1 MSRSAGRDPKPIDDR
16 SFAAAQAFTLEA
28 KLFWTRRIYP
38 ALRSEYERRA
48 ATASPPRT
56 AREAAALIADTAL
69 YRIYAWLERHLQ
81 RMKYSGRYGLQPYHE
96 QRRAAL
102 EAALD
107 PAGLPPGLLELD
119 PRQGP
124 PDYDTALDIHQ
135 HPGGIHSDPIA
146 GFVYERGA
154 RTTTPLAGGR
164 HRDLH
169 DRLVGFVEENGG
181 VPRRVL
187 DMGCG
192 FGKST
197 APFYLRFRDSD
208 VIGIDVSAPCLALA
222 AHEAARAQAR
232 NVAFKQRRAEDT
244 GLPEASFDLVTST
257 MLLHEMPPAAIEA
270 TFDEAWRVLA
280 PGGRMIHLDFHH
292 LPDAFLRFIHY
303 GHGRRNNEPY
313 MEPFAE
319 MDVAA
324 LLRAKGFRRVR
335 VLPFEEAEGTLLP
348 GHASWRFP
356 WTIIAAE
363 R

>member
-1 MSRSAGRDPKPIDDR
+1 LSGRPRIDGRSV
-16 SFAAAQAFTLEA
+16 AAAQAFILEA
-28 KLFWTRRIYP
+28 KLFWTQRLYP
-38 ALRSEYERRA
+38 VLRAEYDARA
-48 ATASPPRT
+48 AAAEKPPDT
-56 AREAAALIADTAL
+56 AREAAALVADSAL
-69 YRIYAWLERHLQ
+69 YRWFAWLERHLQ
-81 RMKYSGRYGLQPYHE
+81 RMKYSGRYGLQPWHE
-96 QRRAAL
+96 QDRAAL
-102 EAALD
+102 AASLD
-107 PAGLPPGLLELD
+107 PAALPRGLLELD
-119 PRQGP
+119 PAQGP

-154 RTTTPLAGGR
+154 RTTTPLAGAK

-169 DRLVGFVEENGG
+169 DRLVSFVTGHGG
-181 VPRRVL
+181 APRRLL

-197 APFYLRFRDSD
+197 APFYRAFPAAE
-208 VIGIDVSAPCLALA
+208 VVGIDVSPPCLTLA
-222 AHEAARAQAR
+222 ARDAARAQAR
-232 NVAFKQRRAEDT
+232 NVSFKQRRAENS

-257 MLLHEMPPAAIEA
+257 MLLHEMPPDAIAAA
-270 TFDEAWRVLA
+270 FDEAKRVLA

-292 LPDAFLRFIHY
+292 LPDPFLRFIHY
-303 GHGRRNNEPY
+303 GHGKRNNEPY

-324 LLRAKGFRRVR
+324 VLAAMGFKNVR
-335 VLPFEEAEGTLLP
+335 VLPFEEAEGTLAP
-348 GHASWRFP
+348 AYARWRFP